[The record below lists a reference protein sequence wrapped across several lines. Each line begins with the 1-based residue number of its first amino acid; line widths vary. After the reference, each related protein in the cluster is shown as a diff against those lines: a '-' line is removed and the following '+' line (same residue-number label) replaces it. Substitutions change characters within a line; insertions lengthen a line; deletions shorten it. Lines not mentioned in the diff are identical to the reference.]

1 MTACA
6 ISSRSGI
13 ATNPTVRAAS
23 APPDPF
29 VALGPT
35 KAAAQRVATL
45 RKDFQK
51 AHADGMTA
59 LQSGDFDALGDAI
72 KRERDI
78 IEIQSELIEQ
88 STGKK
93 STRRK

>member
-1 MTACA
+1 MAK
-6 ISSRSGI
+6 
-13 ATNPTVRAAS
+13 RALTRKKRG
-23 APPDPF
+23 PKEKRLVITDPV
-29 VALGPT
+29 VALGPIKT
-35 KAAAQRVATL
+35 AAQRVATL

-59 LQSGDFDALGDAI
+59 LQKGDFDALEDAI

>member
-1 MTACA
+1 MAK
-6 ISSRSGI
+6 
-13 ATNPTVRAAS
+13 RALKRKKRR
-23 APPDPF
+23 PKETRLVIPDPF

-59 LQSGDFDALGDAI
+59 LQSGDLDALGDAI